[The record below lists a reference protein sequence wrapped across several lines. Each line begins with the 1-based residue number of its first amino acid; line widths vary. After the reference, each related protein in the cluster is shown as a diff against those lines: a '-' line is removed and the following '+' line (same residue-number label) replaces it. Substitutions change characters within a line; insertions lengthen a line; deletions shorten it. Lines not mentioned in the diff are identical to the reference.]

1 MEKCGIESESKETY
15 VLSTPSSEANWTIQ
29 MANPRPALIPLSTAA
44 LAPLFCKSP
53 NSQGN
58 LLCDISLNDF
68 ITHMTIP
75 APPPPTSPSLVAAE
89 TRMYAPMPPP
99 LPDFAGRRLG
109 FRSEKTTDKFIRSLE
124 PTISKDRKY
133 GDVSPPLKPKYGVEL
148 LPLTTQRIQSEDG
161 TMNRGATHQLNL
173 YGPMSENDAVYI
185 SLEEDFAKLVTPPPP
200 PRQTTKNGVE
210 IQRPAVPPPPPPPVS
225 VAVNYPLLLT
235 LPPHPP
241 PNRSS
246 GRGHTLATPLFWNS
260 RRPHSATTPPGSQK
274 LSGEAV
280 NGLDGTHLSPP
291 SAPQFSQTNV
301 DESSRDKRKDADDQ
315 KETTIAT
322 SVALFLSH
330 ESLSK
335 AASRDDTNSFSA
347 DVVTKEQTHS
357 RTHNN
362 AATLPRTAPPT
373 PPPRLNNA
381 IDSYSVVDKRRNRR
395 VSFEECPSQID
406 DSCRRDSCSPSNT
419 RRPSRRESCSPSSS
433 NHEESGTR
441 KSRRNEANL
450 PQSSSLSRLINAAT
464 SWVGCRQPQSEATA
478 QIRPHAIRSSSSS
491 AFQSIVQDNEQSGA
505 LVAEAAAVD
514 SSRKVRSGSFGDAS
528 ASANVSVFSNFK
540 SKLRSYWSPSMSKR
554 KSFLQGSS
562 TDQSSDVVSSSS
574 SKRSSSIDVV
584 DYALET
590 PDGNPKIIVSPRRRR
605 SSSRSR
611 METIVK
617 VASIVGIPA
626 AEEDDAHLEH
636 SASLK
641 QSAPNTF
648 NTFTGMP
655 VR

>member
-1 MEKCGIESESKETY
+1 MEKSESKETY
-15 VLSTPSSEANWTIQ
+15 VSSTLSSEANWTIQ
-29 MANPRPALIPLSTAA
+29 MANPRPQLIPLSTAA

-53 NSQGN
+53 NNQGN

-68 ITHMTIP
+68 ITRVTIP
-75 APPPPTSPSLVAAE
+75 PPPPPTSPSLVAAE

-109 FRSEKTTDKFIRSLE
+109 FRSEKTTDRFIRSVE
-124 PTISKDRKY
+124 PTIPKDRKY
-133 GDVSPPLKPKYGVEL
+133 GGVSPPPLKPRDDGVQL
-148 LPLTTQRIQSEDG
+148 SPLTIQRIQSEDG
-161 TMNRGATHQLNL
+161 TMNRGGATHQLNL

-200 PRQTTKNGVE
+200 ARQNTKNGVE
-210 IQRPAVPPPPPPPVS
+210 IQRPAVPPPPPPSVS

-246 GRGHTLATPLFWNS
+246 GRGHTLAAPLFSNS
-260 RRPHSATTPPGSQK
+260 RRPHSATTPSASQK
-274 LSGEAV
+274 LSAGEAM
-280 NGLDGTHLSPP
+280 NGFDGTRLSHP
-291 SAPQFSQTNV
+291 SAPRFSQRNV
-301 DESSRDKRKDADDQ
+301 DESSIGKTKDA

-322 SVALFLSH
+322 TVALSLSH

-335 AASRDDTNSFSA
+335 VAARDETNSLSA
-347 DVVTKEQTHS
+347 VTKQQTHS

-373 PPPRLNNA
+373 PPRRLNSA
-381 IDSYSVVDKRRNRR
+381 IDSNSVMDKRRNRR
-395 VSFEECPSQID
+395 VSFEECPLQID
-406 DSCRRDSCSPSNT
+406 DPGRRDSCSPSNT
-419 RRPSRRESCSPSSS
+419 RRSSRRESCSPPSS

-441 KSRRNEANL
+441 KSRRNETNL

-464 SWVGCRQPQSEATA
+464 SWVGCRQPPSQATA

-491 AFQSIVQDNEQSGA
+491 AFQSIVQDNEPSGA

-514 SSRKVRSGSFGDAS
+514 SSRKVRSGSFGGAS

-554 KSFLQGSS
+554 KSFVQGSS

-574 SKRSSSIDVV
+574 SKRSSSIDVI
-584 DYALET
+584 DYAQET
-590 PDGNPKIIVSPRRRR
+590 PDGNPKTIVSPRRR

-611 METIVK
+611 MEAIVK
-617 VASIVGIPA
+617 VTSIVGTPIA
-626 AEEDDAHLEH
+626 AEEDDGHLEH

-641 QSAPNTF
+641 QNAPNTF
-648 NTFTGMP
+648 NTFTGRMP
-655 VR
+655 IR